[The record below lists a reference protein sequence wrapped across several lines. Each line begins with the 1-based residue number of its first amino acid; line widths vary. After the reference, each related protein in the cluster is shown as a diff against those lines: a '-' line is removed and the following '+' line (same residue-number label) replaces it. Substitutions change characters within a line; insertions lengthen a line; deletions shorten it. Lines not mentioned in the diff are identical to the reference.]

1 MGFNEKYHLVNCYI
15 TMERSTMLLMGE
27 STISMA
33 IFNSFLYVYQRVYTY
48 IYIYIFNIR
57 IDMDLATNLLV
68 YYRMGGA
75 KYVAE
80 VAFIFNLGVLN
91 YRKLQCDSLC

>member
-1 MGFNEKYHLVNCYI
+1 
-15 TMERSTMLLMGE
+15 
-27 STISMA
+27 
-33 IFNSFLYVYQRVYTY
+33 
-48 IYIYIFNIR
+48 
-57 IDMDLATNLLV
+57 MDLATNLLV

-75 KYVAE
+75 KSVAE